1 MASGRSKKLKGR
13 VKEAAGALTGNAKL
27 KRKGLVDQAVGN
39 IKQMVEDVME
49 MVGNVFDWF
58 RGLFA

>member
-1 MASGRSKKLKGR
+1 MASGRSDKAKGR

-39 IKQMVEDVME
+39 VKQVVEDVVE
-49 MVGNVFDWF
+49 RIGNLCSWV

>member
-1 MASGRSKKLKGR
+1 MASGKSKKMKGR

-27 KRKGLVDQAVGN
+27 KRKGLADQVVGG
-39 IKQMVEDVME
+39 IKQVVEDIME
-49 MVGNVFDWF
+49 MIGNAFDWV

>member
-1 MASGRSKKLKGR
+1 MASGKTQKAKGR

-27 KRKGLVDQAVGN
+27 KRKGLADQAIGN
-39 IKQMVEDVME
+39 LKQMVEDFFE
-49 MVGNVFDWF
+49 MLENFSNWV